1 MTGYPPLYG
10 HPKTPLSHDE
20 IVHTL
25 AKFRRRATL
34 ITHGA
39 GGLKATELSLLYTPP
54 RDPREPKDLG
64 RLVGRLA
71 LANDQWRDAEI
82 GAIEALVLLPAPPQP
97 DSHWHFET
105 LHAYGQMR
113 LFRDEGSLRSILASL
128 SENSDVR
135 GWKPEHA
142 PLAEI
147 ERQLPGV
154 IGVTIDLDR
163 ALAKRRLKEE
173 RLAEDRAAAIA
184 ALQAADEALEH
195 ELTSLRH

>member
-1 MTGYPPLYG
+1 MYG

-34 ITHGA
+34 ITSGA

-54 RDPREPKDLG
+54 RDSRDRKDLG

-71 LANDQWRDAEI
+71 LANDQWKDAEA
-82 GAIEALVLLPAPPQP
+82 GAIEALVLLPSPATP

-105 LHAYGQMR
+105 VHAYGQMK

-128 SENSDVR
+128 SDNPEAQ

-142 PLAEI
+142 PVIEI
-147 ERQLPGV
+147 ERQLPGI
-154 IGVTIDLDR
+154 IGVTIDLER
-163 ALAKRRLKEE
+163 ATAKRRLKEE
-173 RLAEDRAAAIA
+173 RPAEDRANAMA